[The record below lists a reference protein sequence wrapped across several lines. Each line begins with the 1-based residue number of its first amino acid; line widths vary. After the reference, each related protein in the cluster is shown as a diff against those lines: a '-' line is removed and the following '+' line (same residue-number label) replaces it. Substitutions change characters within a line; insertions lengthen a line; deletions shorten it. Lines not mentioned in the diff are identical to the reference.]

1 MENVDE
7 SSILKPGKQKCVKFT
22 YQFNPEK
29 FTLGTRI
36 KPKLD
41 ADTAK
46 IILQKTYGVKV
57 LEICEL
63 NSYDDKNF
71 LVFADK

>member
-1 MENVDE
+1 M
-7 SSILKPGKQKCVKFT
+7 KFANR
-22 YQFNPEK
+22 FNPEK
-29 FTLGTRI
+29 IILGTRI
-36 KPKLD
+36 KPQID
-41 ADTAK
+41 ADNAK
-46 IILQKTYGVKV
+46 IILQKTYGIKV

>member
-1 MENVDE
+1 
-7 SSILKPGKQKCVKFT
+7 VKFA
-22 YQFNPEK
+22 YRFNPENII
-29 FTLGTRI
+29 LGTRI
-36 KPKLD
+36 KPQVE
-41 ADTAK
+41 ADSAK
-46 IILQKTYGVKV
+46 IILQKTYGIKV

>member
-1 MENVDE
+1 M
-7 SSILKPGKQKCVKFT
+7 K
-22 YQFNPEK
+22 
-29 FTLGTRI
+29 I
-36 KPKLD
+36 KPQFD
-41 ADTAK
+41 EASARE
-46 IILQKTYGVKV
+46 ILQRVYGIKT

>member
-1 MENVDE
+1 ME
-7 SSILKPGKQKCVKFT
+7 FT
-22 YQFNPEK
+22 YRFNPENSN
-29 FTLGTRI
+29 LGTRI
-36 KPKLD
+36 KPQLD

-46 IILQKTYGVKV
+46 IILQKTYGIKV